1 MLQSTDNP
9 SRSQTKTQNWTVQ
22 DSRELYGVHNWGGG
36 FFDINAKGDVI
47 ALPGGVDTKGVS
59 LLEVVSGLKDRGI
72 DAPVLLRFPDILD
85 SRLRSLYQ
93 AFNDAF
99 KEYGYRGSYRGV
111 YPIKVNQQQQ
121 VIEEISSYGLE
132 HGHGLEAGSKAE
144 LLAALTYLE
153 QPEALL
159 VCNGY
164 KDPEFVKLALSGQKL
179 GLYPILV
186 VETPREIDTILAV
199 SKELNVKPHIGIRV
213 KLSSKASGYWS
224 DSGGD
229 RSVFGLNTAQ
239 TMVAVEHLEKN
250 GMLDC
255 LELLHFHLGSQI
267 PDIRDIRDSVLE
279 ACRTY
284 VGLANE
290 GASMKFLDL
299 GGGLAVDYDGSH
311 SKATS
316 SANYSLNEYCRDV
329 VEVIQTVMDE
339 SGLEHPTIITESG
352 RATVAYYSV
361 LLFNILDVS
370 RFTHTPV
377 ELAPREGTDAAQV
390 NIHNLKHVVDNLSP
404 SNVQESYNDA
414 FYYRDQVRTLFKHG
428 NLSLRDRS
436 KAEAIFWN
444 IIIEIAEICKTLEN
458 IPDALTDI
466 ESNIADIYYGNFS
479 VFQSIPDAWAIDQ
492 FFPIIPIHKN
502 AEKPNRRAVIS
513 DITCD
518 CDGRIDQFIQNQEIT
533 KTLMVHDWKPGD
545 LYYLGAFLVGAYQET
560 LGDLHNLLGDTNVVS
575 VRFEPD
581 GSYAL
586 TREIEGDSVSDV
598 LSYVE
603 YDPKNM
609 IRIFREKAERAV
621 RQEQISKQERKS
633 IIATFEDG
641 MRGYTYHEES

>member
-1 MLQSTDNP
+1 MSDSSEP
-9 SRSQTKTQNWTVQ
+9 SSSLPAWGVQ
-22 DSRELYGVHNWGGG
+22 QARELYSIHNWGGG
-36 FFDINAKGDVI
+36 FFDINNDGDVV
-47 ALPGGVDTKGVS
+47 ALRGGNGGDLANGVS
-59 LLEVVSGLKDRGI
+59 LLEIVEGLKERGI

-85 SRLRSLYQ
+85 TRIRALYH
-93 AFNDAF
+93 AFGNAF
-99 KEYGYRGSYRGV
+99 AEYGYQGKYRGV
-111 YPIKVNQQQQ
+111 YPVKVNQQQQ
-121 VIEEISSYGLE
+121 VIEEITSYGLE

-144 LLAALTYLE
+144 LLAALTYLD
-153 QPEALL
+153 QPGALL

-164 KDPEFVKLALSGQKL
+164 KDPEFVKLALSAQML

-186 VETPREIDTILAV
+186 VETPREIDTILEV
-199 SKELNVKPHIGIRV
+199 SKELNIRPHIGIRV

-239 TMVAVEHLEKN
+239 TMETVEHLRHL

-267 PDIRDIRDSVLE
+267 PDIRDIRNSVLE

-284 VGLANE
+284 TGLAQE

-311 SKATS
+311 SKAIS

-339 SGLEHPTIITESG
+339 AKLDHPTIITESG

-370 RFTHTPV
+370 RFKKT
-377 ELAPREGTDAAQV
+377 QV
-390 NIHNLKHVVDNLSP
+390 SLEDLGKENTGHVSIHHLKDVIDNLSAK
-404 SNVQESYNDA
+404 NLQESYNDA
-414 FYYRDQVRTLFKHG
+414 FYYRDEIRTLFKHG
-428 NLSLRDRS
+428 NISLRERS
-436 KAEAIFWN
+436 QAEALFWN
-444 IIIEIAEICKTLEN
+444 IIIEIADICRGLEHV
-458 IPDALTDI
+458 PEDLADI
-466 ESNIADIYYGNFS
+466 ESSIADIYYGNFS
-479 VFQSIPDAWAIDQ
+479 VFQSLPDAWAIDQ
-492 FFPIIPIHKN
+492 FFPILPIHKN
-502 AEKPNRRAVIS
+502 GEKPTRRAVIS

-518 CDGRIDQFIQNQEIT
+518 CDGRIDQFILNQEIT
-533 KTLMVHDWKPGD
+533 KTLLVHDWEPGD
-545 LYYLGAFLVGAYQET
+545 SYYLGAFLVGAYQET

-575 VRFEPD
+575 VRFEED

-603 YDPKNM
+603 YDPKAM
-609 IRIFREKAERAV
+609 IRIFREKAEKAV
-621 RQEQISKQERKS
+621 RENKISKQERRS
-633 IIATFEDG
+633 IISTFEDG

>member
-1 MLQSTDNP
+1 MLQFPEKP
-9 SRSQTKTQNWTVQ
+9 SKKSSPIDYWTVQ
-22 DSRELYGVHNWGGG
+22 DARELYGIHNWGGG
-36 FFDINAKGDVI
+36 FFDINEDGDVI

-93 AFNDAF
+93 AFSDAF
-99 KEYGYRGSYRGV
+99 EEYNYQGDYRGV

-121 VIEEISSYGLE
+121 VIEEITKYGLE

-153 QPEALL
+153 QPDALL

-164 KDPEFVKLALSGQKL
+164 KDPEFVRLALSGQKL
-179 GLYPILV
+179 GIYPILV

-199 SKELNVKPHIGIRV
+199 SEELGVRPHIGIRV

-224 DSGGD
+224 DTGGD
-229 RSVFGLNTAQ
+229 RSVFGLNTPQ
-239 TMVAVEHLEKN
+239 TMVAVEHLSTL

-284 VGLANE
+284 VGLARE
-290 GASMKFLDL
+290 GASMKFIDL
-299 GGGLAVDYDGSH
+299 GGGLAVDYDGSQ

-316 SANYSLNEYCRDV
+316 SANYSLSEYCRDV

-339 SGLEHPTIITESG
+339 ASLRHPTLITESG

-370 RFTHTPV
+370 QFAHTPI
-377 ELAPREGTDAAQV
+377 ELDSTKEPDTAQT
-390 NIHNLKHVVDNLSP
+390 NIHHLKHVVDNLTP
-404 SNVQESYNDA
+404 SNLQESYNDA

-428 NLSLRDRS
+428 NLTLRDRS
-436 KAEAIFWN
+436 TSEALFWN
-444 IIIEIAEICKTLEN
+444 IIIKIASICRTVEN
-458 IPDALTDI
+458 VPEDLVGI
-466 ESNIADIYYGNFS
+466 ESKIADIYYGNFS

-502 AEKPNRRAVIS
+502 AEKPSRRAVIS

-533 KTLMVHDWKPGD
+533 NTLQVHDWKPGD
-545 LYYLGAFLVGAYQET
+545 SYYLGAFLVGAYQET

-581 GSYAL
+581 GGFAL

-621 RQEQISKQERKS
+621 RQEHISTQERKS

-641 MRGYTYHEES
+641 MRGYTYHEE

>member
-1 MLQSTDNP
+1 MLQSPQKAPKSETA
-9 SRSQTKTQNWTVQ
+9 WTVQ
-22 DSRELYGVHNWGGG
+22 NARELYSIHNWGGG
-36 FFDINAKGDVI
+36 FFDINEDGDVI
-47 ALPGGVDTKGVS
+47 ALPGGADAKGVS
-59 LLEVVSGLKDRGI
+59 LLDVVSGLKDRGI

-99 KEYGYRGSYRGV
+99 QEYAYQGNYRGV
-111 YPIKVNQQQQ
+111 YPVKVNQQQQ
-121 VIEEISSYGLE
+121 VIEEITSYGLE

-164 KDPEFVKLALSGQKL
+164 KDPEFVRLALSGQKL

-186 VETPREIDTILAV
+186 VETPREIDTILTV
-199 SKELNVKPHIGIRV
+199 SEELGIRPHIGIRV

-224 DSGGD
+224 ETGGD

-239 TMVAVEHLEKN
+239 TMVAVDHLAKL

-267 PDIRDIRDSVLE
+267 PDIRDIRNSVLE

-284 VGLANE
+284 VGLAKE
-290 GASMKFLDL
+290 GAAMKFLDL
-299 GGGLAVDYDGSH
+299 GGGLAVDYDGSK

-316 SANYSLNEYCRDV
+316 SANYTLSEYCRDV
-329 VEVIQTVMDE
+329 VEVIKTVMDE
-339 SGLEHPTIITESG
+339 ANLDHPTIITESG

-361 LLFNILDVS
+361 LLFNVLDVS
-370 RFTHTPV
+370 RFTHTQV
-377 ELAPREGTDAAQV
+377 ELTPADESDTALS
-390 NIHNLKHVVDNLSP
+390 NIHHLKHVVDNLCSA
-404 SNVQESYNDA
+404 NLQESYNDA
-414 FYYRDQVRTLFKHG
+414 IYYRDQVRTLFKHG

-436 KAEAIFWN
+436 AAEALFWN
-444 IIIEIAEICKTLEN
+444 IIIRIAEMCKTAEHV
-458 IPDALTDI
+458 PDDLLNI
-466 ESNIADIYYGNFS
+466 ESRIADIYYGNFS
-479 VFQSIPDAWAIDQ
+479 VFQSIPDSWAIDQ

-502 AEKPNRRAVIS
+502 QQEPTRRAVIS

-533 KTLMVHDWKPGD
+533 NTLRLHDWTPGD
-545 LYYLGAFLVGAYQET
+545 SYYLGAFLVGAYQET

-575 VRFEPD
+575 VRFEPNGD
-581 GSYAL
+581 YAL

-621 RQEQISKQERKS
+621 RQQQISKQERRT
-633 IIATFEDG
+633 IISTFEDG
-641 MRGYTYHEES
+641 MRGYTYHEEQ